1 MVNTVIVSTAGDDRL
16 EGGQNSADYIDGGPG
31 NDTIIGNDGADWL
44 IGNLGDD
51 VVFAGAGDTDL
62 DIVQGDDGND
72 ELYGGGGGDFID
84 GGAGDDTMA
93 GGTGNDVLIGET
105 GAFSLDFYSAFEQ
118 VLSGVQDGEPPVTAD
133 DFADFSSALQVLQ
146 FLNFGGTT
154 VGIDDNFLNSFNR
167 ADAGDDDIWG
177 GSGKDFILGSI
188 GDDEMG
194 GGSGNDTINGGRDDD
209 TIYGSTGE
217 DDLTGGDED
226 DLIFGGDDNDVIG
239 GDGNIVSVNL
249 VSFIEGETDEDD
261 GNGDD
266 DDDTNDSSSRADLLA
281 DSILTPDGDGESD
294 SIVFSDYEG
303 DDEIYGGNGDD
314 IIDAHGGSDTIWG
327 GAGND
332 VMSAGSDDAGTLTP
346 DNETD
351 ILGFIAG
358 HGMDD
363 VFDFGVNEYPES
375 VNGAE
380 GAENFANREDIIWL
394 VDGEYDGEFGDAVSA
409 GIITREGQNADTMLW
424 EVTIDTSGFGYAG
437 GDMITIHF
445 DSEDEMNA
453 FAGDNIVVGDD
464 FLVSETLSFLG
475 TDGFT
480 GDGFL

>member
-16 EGGQNSADYIDGGPG
+16 EGGQNSADIIDGGPG

-51 VVFAGAGDTDL
+51 VVYAGADDSDL

-84 GGAGDDTMA
+84 GGAGDDTIA

-105 GAFSLDFYSAFEQ
+105 GAFSLDFYSTFEQ
-118 VLSGVQDGEPPVTAD
+118 VLSGTLEVTEED
-133 DFADFSSALQVLQ
+133 ITDLSSALQVLQ
-146 FLNFGGTT
+146 FLNFGGDT
-154 VGIDDNFLNSFNR
+154 VGLDDNFLNSFGR
-167 ADAGDDDIWG
+167 QEAGNDDIWG
-177 GSGKDFILGSI
+177 GSGKDFILGSF
-188 GDDEMG
+188 GDDELG

-226 DLIFGGDDNDVIG
+226 DLIYGGDHIDVIG
-239 GDGNIVSVNL
+239 GDGNIVSTAL
-249 VSFIEGETDEDD
+249 RDFLLDD
-261 GNGDD
+261 TEDD
-266 DDDTNDSSSRADLLA
+266 DDDESTEEVQTERAAVFEDSLLNT
-281 DSILTPDGDGESD
+281 LEESD

-303 DDEIYGGNGDD
+303 DDEIFGGNGDD

-332 VMSAGSDDAGTLTP
+332 VMSAGSDMAGTLTP

-363 VFDFGVNEYPES
+363 VFDFGVNESPES
-375 VNGAE
+375 VNGAS

-394 VDGEYDGEFGDAVSA
+394 VDGSYDGEFGDAVSE
-409 GIITREGQNADTMLW
+409 GIITRDGSTNT
-424 EVTIDTSGFGYAG
+424 VTIDTSGFGYAE

-445 DSEDEMNA
+445 DSTDEMNA
-453 FAGDNIVVGDD
+453 FAGDNIVVGED